1 MNPSIDPSF
10 SMLNDFLE
18 MLIPSFNDRVL
29 PICLRLHHSFKHQ
42 LVPSLIL
49 IVSRHDR
56 IF

>member
-10 SMLNDFLE
+10 SMLDDFLE
-18 MLIPSFNDRVL
+18 MLIPSFNNRVL
-29 PICLRLHHSFKHQ
+29 PICLRPHHTFKHQ

-49 IVSRHDR
+49 IVSCHDR